1 MSLSHSNQS
10 QILAELGYKQRNH
23 MRTNQDAGFR
33 SDGQPYA
40 SRAKV
45 SEEKRVSRARARL
58 IEDIQL
64 AKELGI
70 SLQELTGAL

>member
-1 MSLSHSNQS
+1 MSQHS
-10 QILAELGYKQRNH
+10 QILAELGYKQRSV
-23 MRTNQDAGFR
+23 RAYQDVGFR

-45 SEEKRVSRARARL
+45 SEEKRISRERARRIDNIA
-58 IEDIQL
+58 I

-70 SLQELTGAL
+70 SLQELRGTL

>member
-1 MSLSHSNQS
+1 MSQHS
-10 QILAELGYKQRNH
+10 QILAELGYKQR
-23 MRTNQDAGFR
+23 TNQEAGFR

-40 SRAKV
+40 SRAQV
-45 SEEKRVSRARARL
+45 SKQKRLARELARQ

>member
-1 MSLSHSNQS
+1 MSASHSNQS

-45 SEEKRVSRARARL
+45 GKEKRLARERTRQ
-58 IEDIQL
+58 IEDINL

>member
-1 MSLSHSNQS
+1 MSQHS
-10 QILAELGYKQRNH
+10 QILAELGYKQR
-23 MRTNQDAGFR
+23 TNQEAGFR

>member
-1 MSLSHSNQS
+1 MSQHS
-10 QILAELGYKQRNH
+10 QILAELGYKQR
-23 MRTNQDAGFR
+23 TNQEAGFR

-40 SRAKV
+40 NRAHV
-45 SEEKRVSRARARL
+45 SKQKRLARERARQ